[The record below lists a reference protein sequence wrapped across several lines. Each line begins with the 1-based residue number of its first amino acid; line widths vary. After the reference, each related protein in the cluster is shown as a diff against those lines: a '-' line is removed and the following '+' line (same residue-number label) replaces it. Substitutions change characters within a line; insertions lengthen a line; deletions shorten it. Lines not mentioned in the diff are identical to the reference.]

1 MSDEA
6 VNTYPSTIKTV
17 LNTIKLKR
25 CVIKQLKDF
34 LSCFVFNSVLDQ
46 YKTQEIITIYVDI
59 LPRQI

>member
-34 LSCFVFNSVLDQ
+34 LSCFVSNSVLDQ
-46 YKTQEIITIYVDI
+46 YKTQEIIIIYVDI